1 MKNFFL
7 IICLCF
13 LSFSA
18 FSQTEKGSFLIG
30 GSGNASIPN
39 FKNYQYNL
47 NVSPTAGYFVCN
59 NFALGISPSGSYR
72 HSFNTGIFREWSSNM
87 GIGPLVRYYIGK
99 SKLRFFAN
107 GGINYSH
114 ASYVTKYFDGR
125 PDDNFTQHYNTF
137 NEHVGIGIVYF
148 INNFIGLEASLQY
161 QHTHLKYYIPTSG
174 IISGSG
180 IWFNLGFQIYIPAKK
195 KESVEQK

>member
-1 MKNFFL
+1 
-7 IICLCF
+7 
-13 LSFSA
+13 
-18 FSQTEKGSFLIG
+18 
-30 GSGNASIPN
+30 
-39 FKNYQYNL
+39 
-47 NVSPTAGYFVCN
+47 
-59 NFALGISPSGSYR
+59 
-72 HSFNTGIFREWSSNM
+72 M